1 MDKLSSAPEH
11 RSADSR
17 LFHDAIQGLT
27 GGELTVRD
35 GQLFLSMAAGQV
47 LIPISAAASSV
58 KELTPLLR
66 LLQTAEY
73 IDDYSILF
81 EEPEAHVH
89 PKNQDALADL
99 IVSLL
104 RRGAQF
110 QITTHS
116 DYLLSRLNQLIRFG
130 KMKQSDQ
137 QRFNTF
143 CEQNQIQPDLYLL
156 PNEVGAYFFHANTDG
171 SVSIDRQN
179 AANGI
184 PFTTF
189 SDIVMQQERVD
200 DQIEMLMES

>member
-1 MDKLSSAPEH
+1 MDRLSSAPEH

-17 LFHDAIQGLT
+17 LFHDAIQKLT

-35 GQLFLSMAAGQV
+35 GQIFLSMAGGQV

-81 EEPEAHVH
+81 EEPEAHIH

-130 KMKQSDQ
+130 KMQQSDQ
-137 QRFNTF
+137 HRFNTF
-143 CEQNQIQPDLYLL
+143 CEQNQIQPDLYLR
-156 PNEVGAYFFHANTDG
+156 PNEVGAYFFHTNTNG
-171 SVSIDRQN
+171 SVCIERQD

-200 DQIEMLMES
+200 DQIETLMEG